1 MSLRSAVVA
10 QFKRPHG
17 PVGRLAGQIMAAR
30 PSNRARNLWT
40 LDLLDI
46 QPGDRVLEIG
56 CGPGFALAAAAARA
70 GEGKVVGLDHSET
83 MLSQARARNRSAI
96 AEGRIELRLGDAAAP
111 PAEAGPFDKAYS
123 VNVVQFLPDP
133 EGAFRALYVA
143 MAPGGAAAATYM
155 PRGKDP
161 SRAAALSKAEEIRG
175 HMEAAGFSDVR
186 IEELPLKPVLA
197 VCVLGRRPSGSE

>member
-1 MSLRSAVVA
+1 MSLRSAIVA

-17 PVGRLAGQIMAAR
+17 LVGRLAGRIMAAR

-40 LDLLDI
+40 LDQLNI
-46 QPGDRVLEIG
+46 RPADRVLEVG

-70 GEGKVVGLDHSET
+70 SDGNVVGLDHSET
-83 MLSQARARNRSAI
+83 MLSQARARNRAVI
-96 AEGRIELRLGDAAAP
+96 VAGRIELRLGDAAAP

-133 EGAFRALYVA
+133 EAAFRALYAV
-143 MAPGGAAAATYM
+143 MAPDGIAAATYM

-161 SRAAALSKAEEIRG
+161 SREDALNRAGEIRG
-175 HMEAAGFSDVR
+175 HMEAAGFEDLR
-186 IEELPLKPVLA
+186 IEELPLKPVPA
-197 VCVLGRRPSGSE
+197 VCVLGKRAKNR